1 MQIRKNVLSVSFL
14 ALLFGPLAG
23 CGSSGLPT
31 ASSPGPTGKV
41 VQGAVSGATVW
52 ADAIGAGT
60 QFVLDSSEVSAEA
73 STSSAGGYAFS
84 KTPSY
89 KYALISQGGNDTVTG
104 EKATT
109 LLAPG
114 GAQCVSPLTTLA
126 ELDTSD
132 PTGQLET
139 NLNALLPA
147 GENFGADITASGALT
162 PASMVFL
169 TSITIAVTAFDTA
182 LQDSAA
188 KSNATLTPQQL
199 DDINLTLYSQMAAEF
214 ATLPVGSLANTA
226 SLAASLQAALVNAFA
241 AFPTSNP
248 NITIAN
254 PSALA
259 ASIADNS
266 VATAANVVGIATN
279 NAALASVTAAN
290 VQNAPGVPASTSITL
305 TESAVLTGGNV
316 QLVTND
322 ITTVAASVV
331 AAGDIIASST
341 PSGYSPPTIPIVTNP
356 TIVDY
361 ELVLQVSGNE
371 WNVNTFSMT
380 FSDDMVATNSTDA
393 HSALN
398 PANYQFNE
406 GGCTP
411 SSYASRVVTFSCSNL
426 GSDTFVVT
434 TLSATSTGGV
444 EASATSQGL
453 LVNNVKIF
461 NLPSATGSTGGVA
474 LF

>member
-305 TESAVLTGGNV
+305 TESAVLTGNNTA
-316 QLVTND
+316 L
-322 ITTVAASVV
+322 ITSTITSAANAVAPSITAT
-331 AAGDIIASST
+331 ST
-341 PSGYSPPTIPIVTNP
+341 PSGYAPPTIPIVTNP